1 MKLWRY
7 IQGFRKG
14 KEANRLEKEAMSDP
28 FLAQALRGFDRVEGD
43 HVKQI
48 EQIREQIRRKT
59 LKKPPYIRATAIA
72 ASVLLI
78 VGVGIWLAIDPTKLS
93 DQMPM
98 ALYQDLKPDTTIP
111 SPPPPPVLARTK
123 FQEEKPER
131 KTITRKSE
139 ASAEQPLAK
148 VKPPAFVTEGVTLEE
163 ESVMEVDVLAQVS
176 PQMQKTAT
184 TTRQRDSLPAKRKIT
199 GTITDPSGE
208 PLVGVNV
215 IVDNTTQG
223 TITDLDGRF
232 QLTTD
237 KDARIKINYIGYEP
251 ITLPV
256 DTGQAMHIAMHES
269 QTTLEEVVVTGY
281 GSQRK
286 AIQSAAAVT
295 NVESSTSI
303 NQPEP
308 QPVDGKKNY
317 HKYIKEN
324 LIPPTDDACRDAK
337 GKVIL
342 RFYINRQGRPINIVV
357 ERSLCPSA
365 DQEAIRLV
373 TEGPDWIPG
382 DRSTTWEIKF

>member
-237 KDARIKINYIGYEP
+237 KDARIEINYIGYEP

-324 LIPPTDDACRDAK
+324 LIPPH
-337 GKVIL
+337 G
-342 RFYINRQGRPINIVV
+342 
-357 ERSLCPSA
+357 
-365 DQEAIRLV
+365 
-373 TEGPDWIPG
+373 
-382 DRSTTWEIKF
+382 